1 MALSGSTNY
10 SVNRNQMINAALRII
25 NVYTEAYTPSS
36 FEVASAAETLNLM
49 LKAWQADGLQLTT
62 RKTKSFNLVSGT
74 GSYTLGTAG
83 TVVMD
88 RPLRILSCS
97 LKQTSTGA
105 ETPISPMSRD
115 QYHTLSIKTQSGLP
129 SQFMYDPQLTSGVIY
144 FWPVM
149 NTTGYTAELL
159 YLKPYDDLDSS
170 TDDFEFPAEWM
181 EAIKY
186 GLAARLSDEYGLS
199 LQERGYLYSKAEAA
213 KNAVDGFDV
222 ENASMFLSPDR
233 QY

>member
-1 MALSGSTNY
+1 MSLSGSTNY
-10 SVNRNQMINAALRII
+10 SLNRNQMINSALRII
-25 NVYTEAYTPSS
+25 NVYTEAYTPSG

-62 RKTKSFNLVSGT
+62 RKTKSFSLVSGAA
-74 GSYTLGTAG
+74 SYTLGTAG
-83 TVVMD
+83 TVAMD
-88 RPLRILSCS
+88 RPLRILSCT
-97 LKQTSTGA
+97 LKKTSDGS
-105 ETPISPMSRD
+105 ETPLSPMSRD
-115 QYHTLSIKTQSGLP
+115 QYHTLSIKTQAGLP
-129 SQFMYDPQLTSGVIY
+129 NQFMYDPQLTNGVLY
-144 FWPVM
+144 FWPIM

-159 YLKPYDDLDSS
+159 YLKPYDDLDNS

-186 GLAARLSDEYGLS
+186 GLAARLSDEYGLP
-199 LQERGYLYSKAEAA
+199 LQERAYLYKKAEDA
-213 KNAVDGFDV
+213 KKAVDGFDV